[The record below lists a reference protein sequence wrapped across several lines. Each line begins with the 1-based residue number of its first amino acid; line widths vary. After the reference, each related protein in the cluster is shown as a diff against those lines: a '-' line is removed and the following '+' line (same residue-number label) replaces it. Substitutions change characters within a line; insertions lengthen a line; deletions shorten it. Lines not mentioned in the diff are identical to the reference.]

1 MANRYTGKYAPLSSS
16 RDGMTRD
23 SKRRRHATSDSSV
36 PCSPHPNQGDL
47 QFSATSRAQFEHMDM
62 EHKLNCL
69 FDMIS
74 TNYDMNYKLDCL
86 NNSFYHS
93 KAINDVTEARL
104 RLLEYKSLD
113 IEARSLRNNLIFNG
127 FPECV
132 GTEECTQ
139 TILEFLTSKLNMTL
153 GLHSIVEARRIGRRI
168 VARAQGTT
176 RGRAILV
183 TLSDPRYVNDI
194 MDSAK
199 LLKNT
204 HFGISRD
211 YPREISEARKELWPE
226 FKAAREKYGSKS
238 VKMLF
243 PAALSVHGEVIRN
256 LFPDW
261 HSILRGS
268 RNSDVASRVDQRFQK
283 ITADYA
289 VSAQP
294 PKLSTEPPKEPI
306 SVREVQSASED
317 ESDAAVDEPELPT
330 ETPRRSKGK
339 APAAPKQR
347 SRKPSLSPTKLSS
360 RQPGYLMEVHPVMSQ
375 ATPITSPRP
384 AAGNTVIDN
393 PTATVV

>member
-23 SKRRRHATSDSSV
+23 SKRRRHVTSDSSV
-36 PCSPHPNQGDL
+36 PCSPHPHQGDL

-62 EHKLNCL
+62 EHKLQCL

-139 TILEFLTSKLNMTL
+139 TILEFLTRKL
-153 GLHSIVEARRIGRRI
+153 
-168 VARAQGTT
+168 
-176 RGRAILV
+176 
-183 TLSDPRYVNDI
+183 NDI
-194 MDSAK
+194 MGSAK

-243 PAALSVHGEVIRN
+243 PAALSVNGEVIRN

-261 HSILRGS
+261 HSVLRGS

-330 ETPRRSKGK
+330 ETPRRPKGK

-375 ATPITSPRP
+375 ATPITSPRQ